1 MPMSVTSVPMSAV
14 SGQFTASNTEFE
26 QDPTAVRRA
35 RQQQML
41 LQQQQMHPSVPE
53 NDAAAGS
60 STTGATV
67 SSSGK
72 TQSTPA
78 AAGAASV
85 AAAAGAAAAGAAAMH
100 SSRKPAGT
108 QASPGSRSSD
118 VRFKDQAEIQ
128 PAGASAGPTASNGQA
143 SKQNQQ
149 LLQPLNSRHSQSKQ
163 SRQQP
168 AAVSAQQA
176 QPPAAAAAASD
187 SAALQIAGQQLIIE
201 EHRSILLHNNS
212 QQVLMSQDG
221 CVMHLAQHSTARKG
235 SKPVPFVGLIPEP
248 HVISGTGHP
257 YHATHTGNLFPLAL
271 NPRGKPYL
279 APDGKPLLLG
289 SPKVAAPGST
299 AAIARLGNSGSEQ
312 LAGPA
317 GEAAGSS
324 GSFSASASAAA
335 ARDGSSPA
343 ASGSGVTA
351 AGFPALAADT
361 VLVWPILTRSGK
373 GAPLLGA
380 AGESLGLA
388 ATPADFPYLSA
399 AASATVYCAA
409 AAAGGAAL
417 AAASS
422 SRRAAGGGASP
433 PVGVVPSAGSATA
446 QTIRK
451 VPSSSSWQGD
461 DAGPPAAA
469 AAAGA
474 VTGSLLA
481 AAGPVLVA
489 LDTGEPLLAPDGSR
503 IQLSPNGQGFV
514 SIVSGK
520 RLYASYGQPLALM
533 RHHKTRK
540 ERAGQAVQLLE
551 KAAAQGKLT
560 VEVRRISQL
569 LVEQKQ
575 SHVLVQVALAG
586 LAVVMGAAWL
596 AALLL
601 LPSCWIGLGGA
612 YGCGVSDA
620 RGLAW

>member
-67 SSSGK
+67 GSSGK
-72 TQSTPA
+72 TQSASA
-78 AAGAASV
+78 AAGAAAV
-85 AAAAGAAAAGAAAMH
+85 AAAAGAAAMH
-100 SSRKPAGT
+100 SSHTPAVPGP
-108 QASPGSRSSD
+108 SPDSRSRD
-118 VRFKDQAEIQ
+118 VRFKDQGEIE
-128 PAGASAGPTASNGQA
+128 PAGASAGPAASSSEQA
-143 SKQNQQ
+143 AAMQKQE
-149 LLQPLNSRHSQSKQ
+149 LLQSLNSRHSQSRQ

-168 AAVSAQQA
+168 AAVPAQQA
-176 QPPAAAAAASD
+176 QPSAAAAAAPD
-187 SAALQIAGQQLIIE
+187 SAALQIAGQQVVIE

-212 QQVLMSQDG
+212 QRVLMSQDG

-257 YHATHTGNLFPLAL
+257 YHATHAGHLLPLAL

-312 LAGPA
+312 LTGPA
-317 GEAAGSS
+317 GEPAASS
-324 GSFSASASAAA
+324 GSFSGSAPAAA

-417 AAASS
+417 AAGSS
-422 SRRAAGGGASP
+422 NRRAAGGVYSSP
-433 PVGVVPSAGSATA
+433 LVGVAPSAGSATA
-446 QTIRK
+446 LAIRK
-451 VPSSSSWQGD
+451 VPSSSSYQGD
-461 DAGPPAAA
+461 DAGSAAAAAAA
-469 AAAGA
+469 AAAG
-474 VTGSLLA
+474 TGSLLA

-489 LDTGEPLLAPDGSR
+489 LNSGEPLLAPDGSR

-514 SIVSGK
+514 STVSGK
-520 RLYASYGQPLALM
+520 RLYASYGQPLSLM
-533 RHHKTRK
+533 RYHKKRK

-560 VEVRRISQL
+560 DEVRRISQL

-575 SHVLVQVALAG
+575 SHVLVQAALAG
-586 LAVVMGAAWL
+586 LVVVMGAAWL

-601 LPSCWIGLGGA
+601 LPSCWVGLGGA
-612 YGCGVSDA
+612 YGCGVSNGW
-620 RGLAW
+620 GLAW